1 MTFSPQDT
9 ITRAEVERAFDRVEG
24 RMQHKQD
31 EILRA
36 VADLKLAMNGQFA
49 AQGALLSKHDGDI
62 RILNDRSGRDNSARL
77 TGAAAMLLAALASYF
92 GLKP

>member
-1 MTFSPQDT
+1 MTFEPHDN

-24 RMQHKQD
+24 RMQHKQE
-31 EILRA
+31 EILKA

-49 AQGALLSKHDGDI
+49 AQGV
-62 RILNDRSGRDNSARL
+62 ILTQHERAIGILQDRAGRDNSARL

>member
-1 MTFSPQDT
+1 MTFEHES
-9 ITRAEVERAFDRVEG
+9 ISRVEVERAFDRVEARIG
-24 RMQHKQD
+24 DKQD
-31 EILRA
+31 EIIKA
-36 VADLKLAMNGQFA
+36 VADLKLTMNGQFA

-62 RILNDRSGRDNSARL
+62 RVLFDRAGRDNSARL